1 MKWDY
6 DQEFFV
12 PNEVTEYI
20 EELQEKFETE
30 ENKWKKLFEEY
41 KKVYPK
47 EASELEADICGDADV
62 NIEIENSEKAT
73 RASSGDALNY
83 VKDLLPNLFG
93 GSADLGPSNK
103 SVMKGEEYFSK
114 NNPLGRNFHFG
125 VREHAM
131 AAICNGIAL
140 HGGLIPYCATFL
152 IFSDYLKPAARLSA
166 LMGLRVIY
174 ILTHDSIGVGEDGP
188 THQPIEQLLMLRS
201 IPNMTVFRPADCLET
216 AASWEAALSNKKG
229 PTAICLTRQK
239 LKPVNSNKENA
250 KRGAYPVIDEKDPD
264 IILLATG
271 SEVNL
276 CVEAAKELKG
286 KYKIKVVSMPSR
298 EVFEKQDKSYREE
311 VLPSSVTKRLVVE
324 AASPIGWEGYMK
336 EGKILAMRSFGA
348 SAKASDLM
356 LKFGFTKENVIK
368 LVEEILR

>member
-1 MKWDY
+1 M
-6 DQEFFV
+6 
-12 PNEVTEYI
+12 
-20 EELQEKFETE
+20 EKT
-30 ENKWKKLFEEY
+30 FEEY

-298 EVFEKQDKSYREE
+298 EVFEKQDKSYRR
-311 VLPSSVTKRLVVE
+311 SS
-324 AASPIGWEGYMK
+324 
-336 EGKILAMRSFGA
+336 SFF
-348 SAKASDLM
+348 SY
-356 LKFGFTKENVIK
+356 
-368 LVEEILR
+368 